1 MPRFAVSTT
10 KTLHRP
16 VEVEIDG
23 VLYTVRL
30 NKASF
35 EALRDIEKKLR
46 TIEVGKPDFDSIFL
60 LYDEVVLFTGAPMEL
75 VAKIDFHDLQ
85 ELVYFVMKAYYGK
98 EIELTMVAGTAN
110 PPGENSTHPIIKGE
124 DAEKDDEK
132 NSSGPGANQSAT

>member
-23 VLYTVRL
+23 ILYTIHL

-35 EALRDIEKKLR
+35 EMLRDIEKKLR

-60 LYDEVVLFTGAPMEL
+60 LYDEVVLFTGAPLEI
-75 VAKIDFHDLQ
+75 VAKIDFQDLKDI
-85 ELVYFVMKAYYGK
+85 VYFVMKTYYGK
-98 EIELTMVAGTAN
+98 EIELTMTTEATN
-110 PPGENSTHPIIKGE
+110 PPGETPTHPKIKGE

-132 NSSGPGANQSAT
+132 NSSGPGANQSAI